1 MSNGAEAL
9 GMDDDLGSFISW
21 SSETTSLFCD
31 RVDPET
37 RRHLRQLQ
45 GLSFMYGVRIQ
56 LPLTE
61 TCAGILGCYGSN
73 RE

>member
-9 GMDDDLGSFISW
+9 GMDDGLGFLISRLF
-21 SSETTSLFCD
+21 ETTSLFCD

-45 GLSFMYGVRIQ
+45 GLSFTVQ